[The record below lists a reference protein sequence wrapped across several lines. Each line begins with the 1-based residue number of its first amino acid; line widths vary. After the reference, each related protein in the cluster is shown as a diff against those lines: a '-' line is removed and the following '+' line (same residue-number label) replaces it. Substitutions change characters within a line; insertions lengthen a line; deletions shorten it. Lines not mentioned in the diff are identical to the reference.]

1 MRSRRAVRPVHVPI
15 LGITSAC
22 AEQTPPIRPT
32 WTRTGDHLRVCGADE
47 IIYSKEAT
55 HAGSPPRVRS
65 RRRELPVAVQH
76 GGITSACAEQTGVSR
91 VIVARFR
98 DHLRVCGADAPSGVV
113 RPAVDG
119 SPPRVRS
126 RPDLGASPSAWQGII
141 SACAE
146 QTGNPTTGG
155 SPEGDH
161 LRVCGADLISA
172 EAEVDGIGSSP
183 RVRSRHRL
191 VGRACPPPGIISACA
206 EQTAGGWYAYK
217 AVRDHLRVCGADT
230 SCYNA
235 AEVDLGSSP
244 RVRSRPVG

>member
-1 MRSRRAVRPVHVPI
+1 MCGADLRDGSRLGTDRGSPPRVRSRRAVRPVHVPI

-32 WTRTGDHLRVCGADE
+32 WTRAGDHLRVCGADE

-161 LRVCGADLISA
+161 LRVCGADATAGHGDLA
-172 EAEVDGIGSSP
+172 AQGSSP
-183 RVRSRHRL
+183 RVRSRLRG
-191 VGRACPPPGIISACA
+191 VTRGENGERIISACA
-206 EQTAGGWYAYK
+206 EQTFQ
-217 AVRDHLRVCGADT
+217 
-230 SCYNA
+230 
-235 AEVDLGSSP
+235 
-244 RVRSRPVG
+244 

>member
-1 MRSRRAVRPVHVPI
+1 MCGAALRDGSRLGTDRGSPPRVRSRRAVRPVHVPI

-217 AVRDHLRVCGADT
+217 AVRDHLCFCSIVC
-230 SCYNA
+230 
-235 AEVDLGSSP
+235 
-244 RVRSRPVG
+244 